1 MFIEGKLLAAQPK
14 INNHAISE
22 VKKYSHTHT
31 HTHTHAHTHPTVLN
45 YLTKLSNMSINMEN
59 IHKSQVITTSKFC

>member
-31 HTHTHAHTHPTVLN
+31 HTHTRTHTSYSPE
-45 YLTKLSNMSINMEN
+45 LSNKAVKYVYQYGKYS
-59 IHKSQVITTSKFC
+59 